1 MFLRICMSRILHF
14 YLEKME
20 FCDLAFFRTVS
31 FSKQIVLRTFRFL
44 KNFVLRAFLFLHF
57 QRGAFL
63 DFHPPPGARVGDLCR
78 FPKSVESTVHHWG
91 GCKILWPALILKWPD
106 RKAGLLGGGRRVAWS
121 SAWLVSGR
129 AWCLTLCL
137 CGHMNLMCGLPGK
150 KAVFQYSVLLIAGR
164 PGCKQKHFSSMT
176 ESRDQG
182 SKHMILFQLVVNIFT
197 IPSPRDSM
205 RSGRK
210 NGFHSHPI

>member
-1 MFLRICMSRILHF
+1 
-14 YLEKME
+14 ME
-20 FCDLAFFRTVS
+20 FRELAFFRTVS
-31 FSKQIVLRTFRFL
+31 FSKQIVLRTCFFL
-44 KNFVLRAFLFLHF
+44 KKNVLRAFLFLHF
-57 QRGAFL
+57 QRGRFWIST
-63 DFHPPPGARVGDLCR
+63 HPPGARVGDLCR

-129 AWCLTLCL
+129 AWCLTLFL
-137 CGHMNLMCGLPGK
+137 CGHMSLMCGLPGK
-150 KAVFQYSVLLIAGR
+150 KTAFQYSVLLIAGR
-164 PGCKQKHFSSMT
+164 PGCKQNHFSSMT
-176 ESRDQG
+176 ESRDQD
-182 SKHMILFQLVVNIFT
+182 SKYMILFQLVVNTFT

-205 RSGRK
+205 WSGRK